1 MKVHKVSMF
10 LHFNDSDS
18 SDSFSPSQ
26 YKTVGYEIPFWLD
39 RDQNGSGRK
48 NYQKKIYLSF
58 SYAPSLWVAKH
69 LQNYFL
75 FFIVV
80 KW

>member
-39 RDQNGSGRK
+39 QDQNGSGRK
-48 NYQKKIYLSF
+48 NYQKKF
-58 SYAPSLWVAKH
+58 T
-69 LQNYFL
+69 
-75 FFIVV
+75 
-80 KW
+80 

>member
-48 NYQKKIYLSF
+48 NYQKNLLEF
-58 SYAPSLWVAKH
+58 FLRTQSLGCKT
-69 LQNYFL
+69 FTKL
-75 FFIVV
+75 FFIFYCC
-80 KW
+80 